1 MKLILTASM
10 LGAVLAMGFACGN
23 GDDNGGPGPSSSSAG
38 GKGGSAGSSVA
49 AGGGGSGGA
58 TGGSGGS
65 SGAGGSASGNGGAAG
80 SAGSA
85 GAAGNAG
92 AGGSTVTDAGSDR
105 ADAPGADVQ
114 AGDARDGGAS
124 DAPTDGSLPYNPC
137 PARGMPCVI
146 MPVGDSI
153 TWGAPNAAAGG
164 YRSLL
169 FHLAHMNNQ
178 TITFVGSLADG
189 PAMVD
194 GVAFP
199 RNHEGHSGYNIDN
212 TQGRM
217 GISQFFPNAV
227 TMYKPHIILL
237 MIGTNDVDTGEDMIP
252 TRLATLMDTML
263 NADPKLLLVVAQIVP
278 QQTAMPDTKNMQVQA
293 FNAAI
298 PPLVKARADAGK
310 HVVVVDMYKA
320 FTSVPNFSTA
330 LLADRLHP
338 TPAGFQVMA
347 DTWYAAIRSLLR

>member
-1 MKLILTASM
+1 M
-10 LGAVLAMGFACGN
+10 
-23 GDDNGGPGPSSSSAG
+23 AG
-38 GKGGSAGSSVA
+38 
-49 AGGGGSGGA
+49 
-58 TGGSGGS
+58 T
-65 SGAGGSASGNGGAAG
+65 
-80 SAGSA
+80 AGSA
-85 GAAGNAG
+85 GAAGSA
-92 AGGSTVTDAGSDR
+92 VTDAGSDR
-105 ADAPGADVQ
+105 VDAPASDAQVS
-114 AGDARDGGAS
+114 DARDGSAS
-124 DAPTDGSLPYNPC
+124 DAPSSDGPLPYNPC
-137 PARGMPCVI
+137 PPRGTPCAI

-153 TWGAPNAAAGG
+153 TQGAPNPAAGG
-164 YRSLL
+164 YRVPL
-169 FHLAHMNNQ
+169 FRLARNNMQ
-178 TITFVGSLADG
+178 TITFVGSGADG

-217 GISQFFPNAV
+217 GIRQFFPNAV

-252 TRLATLMDTML
+252 TRLGMLMDTML
-263 NADPKLLLVVAQIVP
+263 NADPNLLLVVAQIVP

-293 FNAAI
+293 YNAAI
-298 PPLVKARADAGK
+298 PGLVKARADMGK
-310 HVVVVDMYKA
+310 HVVMVDMYKA
-320 FTSVPNFSTA
+320 FTSNPNFSTA